1 MIPFKALN
9 LVHFLLRRRFEVFSS
24 WRRLMCQTGNLQGRR
39 TKLREKQTSRLF
51 LQYGKCEHKVSW
63 TTVVFYYFQ
72 LKKEAMNKPAQPAC
86 YWPFWPYWPMPG
98 SCSYRSIFSLKW
110 CSKSIPVVTFRWHSS
125 FMLVIHT
132 RVNTLVWFQA
142 QNSLQIIMVP
152 NMIQSNF
159 LNLFLDVGGSFL
171 FGKVAKI

>member
-1 MIPFKALN
+1 MILFKALN

-39 TKLREKQTSRLF
+39 TLREKQTSRLF

-72 LKKEAMNKPAQPAC
+72 LKKEAMNKPALLPARL
-86 YWPFWPYWPMPG
+86 PASTGLFG
-98 SCSYRSIFSLKW
+98 LGCSYRSIFSLKW

-132 RVNTLVWFQA
+132 RVITLVRFQA
-142 QNSLQIIMVP
+142 LKAFIITLENLKMFEFLVASCRA
-152 NMIQSNF
+152 MFGSN
-159 LNLFLDVGGSFL
+159 DVSKGQ
-171 FGKVAKI
+171 